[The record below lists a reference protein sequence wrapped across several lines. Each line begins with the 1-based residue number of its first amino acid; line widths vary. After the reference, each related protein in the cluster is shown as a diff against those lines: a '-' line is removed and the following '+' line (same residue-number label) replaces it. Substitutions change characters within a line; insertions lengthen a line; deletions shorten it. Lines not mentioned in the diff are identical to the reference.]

1 MSILIHSE
9 SKLGDLNQI
18 FGVPSRLHLDPDYTV
33 RRESILGSDAGFLG
47 GTIFF
52 FFELCGRFH
61 RHAPKADKVKA
72 LSPHHRLVIALHSPD
87 GVGET
92 GLRVCPAE
100 KNTAKLGYGAKQD
113 TFSGPVSG
121 RESQNCADFQRF
133 LGECSL
139 VSLQPRL
146 HGGGRSLALTS
157 LQRIPW

>member
-1 MSILIHSE
+1 MI
-9 SKLGDLNQI
+9 
-18 FGVPSRLHLDPDYTV
+18 
-33 RRESILGSDAGFLG
+33 SDAGFLA

-61 RHAPKADKVKA
+61 RHAPRDDKVKA

-92 GLRVCPAE
+92 GLRVRPAE

-157 LQRIPW
+157 LRENSLLTGKNTGNSPSSKAIDALIIAASSSYS

>member
-1 MSILIHSE
+1 MI
-9 SKLGDLNQI
+9 
-18 FGVPSRLHLDPDYTV
+18 
-33 RRESILGSDAGFLG
+33 SDAGFLA

-61 RHAPKADKVKA
+61 RHAPRDDKVKA

-92 GLRVCPAE
+92 GLRVRPAE

-146 HGGGRSLALTS
+146 HGGERWIRTLGTS
-157 LQRIPW
+157 SKRASKARCVSGLL